1 MIAEQFQDYK
11 ELWLDYY
18 QFYDMEGNDLLVVVY
33 FSIVVLFAY
42 KATAG
47 SV

>member
-1 MIAEQFQDYK
+1 MTAEQFQDHE

-33 FSIVVLFAY
+33 LPIVVLFSD